1 MQGAVLTKLCV
12 MPNLAAHLLGSMG
25 SRFSR
30 VGTLKASNTLGL
42 DDDQSLYSGFNASS
56 EIELLAVTTELSL
69 VLDCD
74 TPMIFKLVP
83 SQRPDQVIKA
93 LTFDLVGGLEETHFA
108 DGHGNQCMRALMS
121 KGASSLRVSF
131 EGQQI
136 AAASTSLGHFV
147 PIQALPV
154 DVLPFLQPSRYC
166 EADQFL
172 KITRE
177 VLSGT
182 SPGYE
187 QVARICSF
195 VQNKF
200 SYEPGSS
207 RTPRSALDAMQDTA
221 GVCRDFAHVSIAMLR
236 SISIPARYVVG
247 YLGGLQPQDVHAWG
261 EAYVGNRWVA
271 FDATPGLAPGERIA
285 IAIGRD
291 AAEVAIMDQFGPLPS
306 SSQMRV
312 SVRVQDPA

>member
-1 MQGAVLTKLCV
+1 MTS
-12 MPNLAAHLLGSMG
+12 LAPRLWGSMG
-25 SRFSR
+25 TGF
-30 VGTLKASNTLGL
+30 LKMGAERNFNALGL
-42 DDDQSLYSGFNASS
+42 GGDQCLYSGFNASL

-83 SQRPDQVIKA
+83 SPRSDQVIQA
-93 LTFDLVGGLEETHFA
+93 LVFDLVGGLDETRFL
-108 DGHGNQCMRALMS
+108 DGHGNQCVRALMP

-136 AAASTSLGHFV
+136 PDVSARAGHFV
-147 PIQALPV
+147 PIQALPIE
-154 DVLPFLQPSRYC
+154 VLPFLQPSRYC

-172 KITRE
+172 SLTRE
-177 VLSGT
+177 VIDGC

-187 QVARICSF
+187 QITRICTF
-195 VQNKF
+195 VQTKF
-200 SYEPGSS
+200 TYEPGSS
-207 RTPRSALDAMQDTA
+207 TAPRSALAAMQDTA

-247 YLGGLQPQDVHAWG
+247 YLGGLLPQDVHAWG
-261 EAYVGNRWVA
+261 EAYVGNQWVA

-306 SSQMRV
+306 SSQMAV
-312 SVRVQDPA
+312 SVRVQSPA

>member
-1 MQGAVLTKLCV
+1 MDVEESV
-12 MPNLAAHLLGSMG
+12 N
-25 SRFSR
+25 
-30 VGTLKASNTLGL
+30 VLGL
-42 DDDQSLYSGFNASS
+42 GGGQCLYSCFKVSL
-56 EIELLAVTTELSL
+56 EIEVLAVTTELSL

-83 SQRPDQVIKA
+83 SQGPDQVIKA
-93 LTFDLVGGLEETHFA
+93 LTFDLEGGLEETHFS
-108 DGHGNQCMRALMS
+108 DGHGNQCVRALMS

-136 AAASTSLGHFV
+136 SNGSTRVGHFV

-154 DVLPFLQPSRYC
+154 AVLPFLQPSRYC

-172 KITRE
+172 NITRE
-177 VLSGT
+177 VITDCSL
-182 SPGYE
+182 GYDQIE
-187 QVARICSF
+187 RICSF
-195 VQNKF
+195 VQTKF
-200 SYEPGSS
+200 RYEPGSS
-207 RTPRSALDAMQDTA
+207 RTPRSALDAMQDDA

-247 YLGGLQPQDVHAWG
+247 YLEGLLPQDVHAWG

-271 FDATPGLAPGERIA
+271 FDATPGLGSGERIA

-306 SSQMRV
+306 SSQMQV
-312 SVRVQDPA
+312 SVRVQDSD